1 MYSNSKS
8 SFNVT
13 ENKNKILKH
22 ISKYYY
28 IFKEVSEARQKLSS
42 DRLKSTHIGG
52 FSSTTANDLFG
63 G

>member
-1 MYSNSKS
+1 MHSNFKI
-8 SFNVT
+8 SFDVT
-13 ENKNKILKH
+13 ENKIQILKH
-22 ISKYYY
+22 MSVYYY
-28 IFKEVSEARQKLSS
+28 TFKEVSEARQKLSS